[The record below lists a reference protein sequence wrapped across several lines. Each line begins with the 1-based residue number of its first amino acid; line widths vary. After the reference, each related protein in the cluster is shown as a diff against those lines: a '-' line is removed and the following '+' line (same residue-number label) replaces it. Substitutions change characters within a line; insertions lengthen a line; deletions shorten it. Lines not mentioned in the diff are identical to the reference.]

1 MKRLVAIGV
10 LSVLGLV
17 LVVGPAT
24 ASAATEIG
32 DPCAANANAEGVSA
46 SVFTFSSTSPL
57 PPAAPISGVITKWTS
72 NIGPIPGGKVSFPE
86 TFAVFRVNRAA
97 KTALVV
103 GSNTETLVPGQNT
116 FATRI
121 PVQTGDLIGMT
132 PASEA
137 GIIFCKENVLKSSLG
152 AYEVAAST
160 GTTVPFEELQEPLR
174 MPITATV
181 EPDADGDGY
190 GDETQDQCPTD
201 ASTQGP
207 CPAPKAAPAPP
218 APTAPITLSASAAAK
233 KAFLTVSLTT
243 TAQASVTVSG
253 TVKIGKG
260 KTVKLSGNTQTVA
273 LGALAKFTVL
283 FPAKLKA
290 ALKQL
295 PTSKK
300 LTIDLSASAPGA
312 ATKTLTVKVPGQKR
326 PRRAGAHEQHHV
338 M

>member
-10 LSVLGLV
+10 LSIVGLV
-17 LVVGPAT
+17 LAVGSAT

-32 DPCAANANAEGVSA
+32 DQCAANDNAEGASI
-46 SVFTFSSTSPL
+46 SVFTLSSASPL
-57 PPAAPISGVITKWTS
+57 PPAAPNSGVITKWTS
-72 NIGPIPGGKVSFPE
+72 NVGLIPGGEVSIPE
-86 TFAVFRVNRAA
+86 TFTVFRVNRTAE
-97 KTALVV
+97 TALLV
-103 GSNTETLVPGQNT
+103 GSDTETLVPGQNT
-116 FATRI
+116 FEARI
-121 PVQTGDLIGMT
+121 PVQAGDLVGMT
-132 PASEA
+132 AASEA

-152 AYEVAAST
+152 AFEVAAST
-160 GTTVPFEELQEPLR
+160 GTTVPFTELHELLR

-207 CPAPKAAPAPP
+207 CPVPQAAPAPP
-218 APTAPITLSASAAAK
+218 APPAPITLSASAAAK
-233 KAFLTVSLTT
+233 KTFLTVSLTA
-243 TAQASVTVSG
+243 TAQASVTVTG
-253 TVKIGKG
+253 TVRIGKG
-260 KTVKLSGNTQTVA
+260 KSVKLSGNTQTVA

-300 LTIDLSASAPGA
+300 LTISLSASAPGA
-312 ATKTLTVKVPGQKR
+312 TTKTLTVKVPGQKK
-326 PRRAGAHEQHHV
+326 PGHTGTHEQHHL